1 MAQQIKET
9 YRSSM
14 TEDDII
20 GSATVN
26 VLKGVPTKLGEY
38 VVRAGEMVSIGYG
51 EQKGL
56 HDATG
61 RIFAKLLDSASAE
74 LRGKLRLSVFSPQDR
89 PELILAEYDTDIVN
103 DNETDRTKQTPF
115 AEHGAMIREDQKL
128 VLEFIAKAD
137 GAVDKSKSKVLFDT
151 TQYIT
156 R

>member
-1 MAQQIKET
+1 MAGEIKEI

-14 TEDDII
+14 SEDEMI

-38 VVRAGEMVSIGYG
+38 VVKAGEMVSVGYG
-51 EQKGL
+51 KQSGL

-61 RIFAKLLDSASAE
+61 RFFAKLLNSSSAAQ
-74 LRGKLRLSVFSPQDR
+74 RGKLRLSVYSPQDR
-89 PELILAEYDTDIVN
+89 PIMILSEFDMDIVD

-115 AEHGAMIREDQKL
+115 PENAAWLSEDKKL

-137 GAVDKSKSKVLFDT
+137 GTIDKSKSKVLFDV
-151 TQYIT
+151 TQAVI
-156 R
+156 